1 MSPPFELLERIPQA
15 LHPLD
20 RPPPGPGW
28 NHAELADLLPAGLPL
43 RQAAVL
49 VALVERPGGP
59 QVLLT
64 RRTEAL
70 RHHAGQIAFPGGRIE
85 NSDADPV
92 EAALREAHEE
102 VGLAGALSTPQ
113 GYLDPFVTI
122 TGFHVFP
129 VVASVAG
136 GFVPVPDPGEVA
148 EAFEVPL
155 GFLLDPANAGLDD
168 RAEALL
174 FAAARGDHAARV
186 IRPALARGAEILA
199 EGQPEENMVRHG
211 GGLDL
216 RGDLGLCLWR
226 LRAGGFVHRDRLRG
240 AVGGYS

>member
-1 MSPPFELLERIPQA
+1 VTPPFDPLERLPHA
-15 LHPLD
+15 LLPLD
-20 RPPPGPGW
+20 QPPPGPGW

-129 VVASVAG
+129 VVARVRDA
-136 GFVPVPDPGEVA
+136 FQAVPDPSEVA

-155 GFLLDPANAGLDD
+155 HFLLDPDNVRTLDVD
-168 RAEALL
+168 FQGR
-174 FAAARGDHAARV
+174 RRRV
-186 IRPALARGAEILA
+186 LELSYGGHRIWGATASMLVNFR
-199 EGQPEENMVRHG
+199 Q
-211 GGLDL
+211 
-216 RGDLGLCLWR
+216 R
-226 LRAGGFVHRDRLRG
+226 LEQHR
-240 AVGGYS
+240 

>member
-1 MSPPFELLERIPQA
+1 MSPSFDPLERLPRA
-15 LHPLD
+15 LHPLA
-20 RPPPGPGW
+20 RPPEGPGW
-28 NHAELADLLPAGLPL
+28 NHAELHDLLPPGQPL
-43 RQAAVL
+43 RPAAVL
-49 VALVERPGGP
+49 VALVARAGGP

-85 NSDADPV
+85 ADDADPV
-92 EAALREAHEE
+92 AAALREAQEE
-102 VGLAGALSTPQ
+102 VGLGAALSSPL

-155 GFLLDPANAGLDD
+155 GFLLDPGNVHTLEVDFQGRRRQVLEFRYGGHRIWGAT
-168 RAEALL
+168 
-174 FAAARGDHAARV
+174 AAMLVNFRHR
-186 IRPALARGAEILA
+186 LE
-199 EGQPEENMVRHG
+199 QVR
-211 GGLDL
+211 
-216 RGDLGLCLWR
+216 
-226 LRAGGFVHRDRLRG
+226 
-240 AVGGYS
+240 

>member
-1 MSPPFELLERIPQA
+1 MIPPFELLERIPQA

-129 VVASVAG
+129 VVARVRD
-136 GFVPVPDPGEVA
+136 GFRAVPDPNEVA

-155 GFLLDPANAGLDD
+155 QFLLDPGNVHALDVD
-168 RAEALL
+168 FQGRQRRILEFRYDGHRIWGAT
-174 FAAARGDHAARV
+174 AAMLVNFR
-186 IRPALARGAEILA
+186 
-199 EGQPEENMVRHG
+199 Q
-211 GGLDL
+211 
-216 RGDLGLCLWR
+216 R
-226 LRAGGFVHRDRLRG
+226 LEQG
-240 AVGGYS
+240 

>member
-1 MSPPFELLERIPQA
+1 MSPAFDPFERLPRA
-15 LHPLD
+15 LHPLA
-20 RPPPGPGW
+20 RPPEGPGW
-28 NHAELADLLPAGLPL
+28 NHAELHDLLPPGQPL
-43 RQAAVL
+43 RPAAVL
-49 VALVERPGGP
+49 VALVERAGGP

-85 NSDADPV
+85 ADDADPV
-92 EAALREAHEE
+92 AAALREAQEE
-102 VGLAGALSTPQ
+102 VGLGAALSSPL

-155 GFLLDPANAGLDD
+155 GFLLDPGNVHSLEVDFQGRRRHVLEFRYGGHRIWGAT
-168 RAEALL
+168 
-174 FAAARGDHAARV
+174 AAMLVNLRHR
-186 IRPALARGAEILA
+186 LE
-199 EGQPEENMVRHG
+199 QVR
-211 GGLDL
+211 
-216 RGDLGLCLWR
+216 
-226 LRAGGFVHRDRLRG
+226 
-240 AVGGYS
+240 

>member
-1 MSPPFELLERIPQA
+1 VSPSFDPLERLPRA
-15 LHPLD
+15 LHPLA
-20 RPPPGPGW
+20 RPPEGPGW
-28 NHAELADLLPAGLPL
+28 NHAELHDLLPPGQPL
-43 RQAAVL
+43 RPAAVL
-49 VALVERPGGP
+49 VALVERAGGP

-85 NSDADPV
+85 ADDADPV
-92 EAALREAHEE
+92 AAALREAQEE
-102 VGLAGALSTPQ
+102 VGLGAALSSPL

-155 GFLLDPANAGLDD
+155 GFLLDPGNVHTLEVDFQGRRRRVLEFRYGGHRIWGAT
-168 RAEALL
+168 
-174 FAAARGDHAARV
+174 AAMLVNFRHR
-186 IRPALARGAEILA
+186 LE
-199 EGQPEENMVRHG
+199 QVR
-211 GGLDL
+211 
-216 RGDLGLCLWR
+216 
-226 LRAGGFVHRDRLRG
+226 
-240 AVGGYS
+240 